1 MVQTYTYGDAKTAMP
16 AWAQD
21 GSRCISFFLFNTQVH
36 MHAYGDA
43 AAGPTG
49 RPAAADPNAA
59 AGPSTAAS
67 SEAAA
72 RLDAALA
79 AARDRCLFFERAF
92 SRTRDDSDIARAHAA
107 SPNAVP
113 VSPQTAHLVRQALG
127 YCERSRGKFDI
138 TMGTVTSLWNF
149 HTGEAPSR
157 LALARALPH
166 VDYRHIVLDEE
177 PCEKEPLDEESLDK
191 DSPVQ
196 GSLDDDALNVGVS
209 RVPSSKSS
217 QPTLA
222 ITDPQTILDL
232 GGVAK
237 GYIADDLAD
246 LFIAHGVGRFVINLG
261 GNVVVRGGRPAD
273 ASARPPV
280 AAGSP
285 WRIGIINPLDPA
297 HNRVI
302 VDMADGSVVTSGIH
316 ERRFTKGGV
325 TYHHILDPA
334 TGMPAKT
341 DLTSATIIAPRSMDC
356 DGYSTTALM
365 LGARDAIDF
374 VESLPGIDAVLID
387 EADEVWWTS
396 GIEERLSLVPTLPRF

>member
-16 AWAQD
+16 TWAQD

-43 AAGPTG
+43 AA
-49 RPAAADPNAA
+49 DPDA
-59 AGPSTAAS
+59 T
-67 SEAAA
+67 A
-72 RLDAALA
+72 RLDAALV

-113 VSPQTAHLVRQALG
+113 VSPQTARLVRQALG

-149 HTGEAPSR
+149 HTGEVPSR

-177 PCEKEPLDEESLDK
+177 PCGREPLDEEPLGK

-196 GSLDDDALNVGVS
+196 GSLDDDALNAGTS
-209 RVPSSKSS
+209 RAPSSNVPSSKSS
-217 QPTLA
+217 QPALA
-222 ITDPQTILDL
+222 ITDPHTILDL

-297 HNRVI
+297 HNRAI
-302 VDMADGSVVTSGIH
+302 VDMVDGSVVTSGIH

-374 VESLPGIDAVLID
+374 VESLPGIEAVLID
-387 EADEVWWTS
+387 EADQVWWTS

>member
-1 MVQTYTYGDAKTAMP
+1 MVQIYTYGDAKTAMP
-16 AWAQD
+16 TWAQD

-43 AAGPTG
+43 AA
-49 RPAAADPNAA
+49 DPDA
-59 AGPSTAAS
+59 T
-67 SEAAA
+67 A
-72 RLDAALA
+72 RLDAALV

-113 VSPQTAHLVRQALG
+113 VSPQTARLVRQALG

-149 HTGEAPSR
+149 HTGEVPSR

-177 PCEKEPLDEESLDK
+177 SLGK
-191 DSPVQ
+191 DTPVQ
-196 GSLDDDALNVGVS
+196 GSLDDDALNAGVS

-246 LFIAHGVGRFVINLG
+246 LFIAHSVGRFVINLG

-297 HNRVI
+297 HNRAI

-374 VESLPGIDAVLID
+374 VESLPGIEAVLID

-396 GIEERLSLVPTLPRF
+396 DIEERLSLVPTLPRF

>member
-43 AAGPTG
+43 AADPAC
-49 RPAAADPNAA
+49 RPAAAGPNTAARPNAA
-59 AGPSTAAS
+59 AEPDAT
-67 SEAAA
+67 A

-113 VSPQTAHLVRQALG
+113 VSPQTARLVRQALG

-149 HTGEAPSR
+149 HTGEVPSR

-166 VDYRHIVLDEE
+166 VDYRHIVLDE
-177 PCEKEPLDEESLDK
+177 
-191 DSPVQ
+191 
-196 GSLDDDALNVGVS
+196 DALNAGVS
-209 RVPSSKSS
+209 RAPSSNAPSSKSS

-297 HNRVI
+297 HNRAI

-316 ERRFTKGGV
+316 ERRFSKGGV

-374 VESLPGIDAVLID
+374 VESLPGIEAVLID
-387 EADEVWWTS
+387 EADQVWWTS

>member
-1 MVQTYTYGDAKTAMP
+1 MVQIYTYGDAKTAMP
-16 AWAQD
+16 TWAQD

-36 MHAYGDA
+36 MHRAYGDA
-43 AAGPTG
+43 AA
-49 RPAAADPNAA
+49 DPDA
-59 AGPSTAAS
+59 T
-67 SEAAA
+67 A
-72 RLDAALA
+72 RLDAALV

-113 VSPQTAHLVRQALG
+113 VSPQTARLVRQALG

-149 HTGEAPSR
+149 HTGEVPSR

-177 PCEKEPLDEESLDK
+177 SLGK

-196 GSLDDDALNVGVS
+196 GSLDDDALNAGVS

-246 LFIAHGVGRFVINLG
+246 LFIAHGIGRFVINLG

-297 HNRVI
+297 HNRAI

-374 VESLPGIDAVLID
+374 VESLPGIEAVLID

>member
-1 MVQTYTYGDAKTAMP
+1 MQIYTYGDAKTAMP
-16 AWAQD
+16 TWAQD

-43 AAGPTG
+43 AA
-49 RPAAADPNAA
+49 DPDA
-59 AGPSTAAS
+59 T
-67 SEAAA
+67 A
-72 RLDAALA
+72 RLDAALV

-113 VSPQTAHLVRQALG
+113 VSPQTARLVRQALG

-149 HTGEAPSR
+149 HTGEVPSR

-177 PCEKEPLDEESLDK
+177 PCGREPLDEESLGK

-196 GSLDDDALNVGVS
+196 GSLDDDALNAGTS
-209 RVPSSKSS
+209 RAPSSNVPSSKSS

-222 ITDPQTILDL
+222 ITDPHTILDL

-297 HNRVI
+297 HNRAI

-374 VESLPGIDAVLID
+374 VESLPGIEAVLID

>member
-1 MVQTYTYGDAKTAMP
+1 MVQIYTYGDAKTAMP
-16 AWAQD
+16 TWAQD

-43 AAGPTG
+43 AA
-49 RPAAADPNAA
+49 DPDA
-59 AGPSTAAS
+59 T
-67 SEAAA
+67 A
-72 RLDAALA
+72 RLDAALV

-113 VSPQTAHLVRQALG
+113 VSPQTARLVRQALG

-149 HTGEAPSR
+149 HTGEVPSR

-177 PCEKEPLDEESLDK
+177 SLGK

-196 GSLDDDALNVGVS
+196 GSLDDDALNAGVS

-222 ITDPQTILDL
+222 ITDPHTILDL

-237 GYIADDLAD
+237 GYIADELAD

-297 HNRVI
+297 HNRAI

-374 VESLPGIDAVLID
+374 VESLLGIEAVLID
-387 EADEVWWTS
+387 EADQVWWTS

>member
-1 MVQTYTYGDAKTAMP
+1 MQIYTYGDAKTAMP
-16 AWAQD
+16 TWAQD

-43 AAGPTG
+43 AA
-49 RPAAADPNAA
+49 DPDA
-59 AGPSTAAS
+59 T
-67 SEAAA
+67 A
-72 RLDAALA
+72 RLDAALV

-113 VSPQTAHLVRQALG
+113 VSPQTARLVRQALG

-149 HTGEAPSR
+149 HTGEVPSR

-177 PCEKEPLDEESLDK
+177 PLGK

-196 GSLDDDALNVGVS
+196 GSLDDDALNAGVS

-246 LFIAHGVGRFVINLG
+246 LFIAHGIGRFVINLG

-297 HNRVI
+297 HNRAI

-374 VESLPGIDAVLID
+374 VESLPGIEAVLID

>member
-1 MVQTYTYGDAKTAMP
+1 MVQIYTYGDAKTAMP
-16 AWAQD
+16 TWAQD

-43 AAGPTG
+43 AA
-49 RPAAADPNAA
+49 DPDA
-59 AGPSTAAS
+59 T
-67 SEAAA
+67 A
-72 RLDAALA
+72 RLDAALV

-113 VSPQTAHLVRQALG
+113 VSPQTARLVRQALG

-149 HTGEAPSR
+149 HTGEVPSR

-177 PCEKEPLDEESLDK
+177 SLGK

-196 GSLDDDALNVGVS
+196 GSLDDDALNAGVS

-246 LFIAHGVGRFVINLG
+246 LFIAHSVGRFVINLG

-297 HNRVI
+297 HNRAI

-316 ERRFTKGGV
+316 ERRLTKGGV

-374 VESLPGIDAVLID
+374 VESLPGIEAVLID

>member
-1 MVQTYTYGDAKTAMP
+1 MVQIYTYGDAKTAMP
-16 AWAQD
+16 TWAQD
-21 GSRCISFFLFNTQVH
+21 GSLCISFFLFNTQVH

-43 AAGPTG
+43 AA
-49 RPAAADPNAA
+49 DPDA
-59 AGPSTAAS
+59 T
-67 SEAAA
+67 A
-72 RLDAALA
+72 RLDAALV

-113 VSPQTAHLVRQALG
+113 VSPQTARLVRQALG
-127 YCERSRGKFDI
+127 YCEHSRGKFDI

-149 HTGEAPSR
+149 HTGEVPSR

-177 PCEKEPLDEESLDK
+177 SLGK

-196 GSLDDDALNVGVS
+196 GSLDDDALNAGVS

-246 LFIAHGVGRFVINLG
+246 LFIAHSVGRFVINLG

-297 HNRVI
+297 HNRAI

-374 VESLPGIDAVLID
+374 VESLPGIEAVLID

>member
-16 AWAQD
+16 VWAQD

-43 AAGPTG
+43 AA
-49 RPAAADPNAA
+49 DPDA
-59 AGPSTAAS
+59 T
-67 SEAAA
+67 A
-72 RLDAALA
+72 RLDAALV

-113 VSPQTAHLVRQALG
+113 VSPQTARLVRQALG

-149 HTGEAPSR
+149 HTGEVPSR

-177 PCEKEPLDEESLDK
+177 SLGK

-196 GSLDDDALNVGVS
+196 GSLDDDALNAGVS

-246 LFIAHGVGRFVINLG
+246 LFIAHSVGRFVINLG

-297 HNRVI
+297 HNRAI

-374 VESLPGIDAVLID
+374 VESLPGIEAVLID

>member
-16 AWAQD
+16 TWAQD

-43 AAGPTG
+43 AA
-49 RPAAADPNAA
+49 DPDA
-59 AGPSTAAS
+59 T
-67 SEAAA
+67 A
-72 RLDAALA
+72 RLDAALV

-149 HTGEAPSR
+149 HTGEVPSR

-177 PCEKEPLDEESLDK
+177 PLGK

-196 GSLDDDALNVGVS
+196 GSLDDDALNAGTS
-209 RVPSSKSS
+209 RAPSSNTPSSKSS

-222 ITDPQTILDL
+222 ITDPHTILDL

-237 GYIADDLAD
+237 GYIADDLTD

-297 HNRVI
+297 HNRAI
-302 VDMADGSVVTSGIH
+302 VDMVDGSAVTSGIH

-374 VESLPGIDAVLID
+374 VESLPGIEAVLID

>member
-1 MVQTYTYGDAKTAMP
+1 MQIYTYGDAKTAMP
-16 AWAQD
+16 TWAQD
-21 GSRCISFFLFNTQVH
+21 GSLCISFFLFNTQVH

-43 AAGPTG
+43 AA
-49 RPAAADPNAA
+49 DPDA
-59 AGPSTAAS
+59 T
-67 SEAAA
+67 A
-72 RLDAALA
+72 RLDAALV

-113 VSPQTAHLVRQALG
+113 VSPQTARLVRQALG

-149 HTGEAPSR
+149 HTGEVPSR

-177 PCEKEPLDEESLDK
+177 SLGK

-196 GSLDDDALNVGVS
+196 GSLDDDALNAGVS

-246 LFIAHGVGRFVINLG
+246 LFIAHSVGRFVINLG

-297 HNRVI
+297 HNRAI

-374 VESLPGIDAVLID
+374 VESLPGIEAVLID
-387 EADEVWWTS
+387 EVDEVWWTS

>member
-1 MVQTYTYGDAKTAMP
+1 MVQIYTYGDAKKAMP
-16 AWAQD
+16 TWAQD
-21 GSRCISFFLFNTQVH
+21 GSLCISFFLFNTQVH

-43 AAGPTG
+43 AA
-49 RPAAADPNAA
+49 DPDA
-59 AGPSTAAS
+59 T
-67 SEAAA
+67 A
-72 RLDAALA
+72 RLDAALV

-113 VSPQTAHLVRQALG
+113 VSPQTARLVRQALG

-149 HTGEAPSR
+149 HTGEVPSR

-177 PCEKEPLDEESLDK
+177 PCGREPLDEEPLGK

-196 GSLDDDALNVGVS
+196 GSLDDYALNAGTS
-209 RVPSSKSS
+209 RAPSSNVPSSKSF

-246 LFIAHGVGRFVINLG
+246 LFIAHGIGRFVINLG

-297 HNRVI
+297 HNRAI

-374 VESLPGIDAVLID
+374 VESLPGIEAVLID

>member
-1 MVQTYTYGDAKTAMP
+1 MVQTYTYGDAKTAMST
-16 AWAQD
+16 WAQD

-43 AAGPTG
+43 AA
-49 RPAAADPNAA
+49 DPDA
-59 AGPSTAAS
+59 T
-67 SEAAA
+67 A
-72 RLDAALA
+72 RLDAALV

-113 VSPQTAHLVRQALG
+113 VSPQTARLVRQALG

-149 HTGEAPSR
+149 HTGEVPSR

-177 PCEKEPLDEESLDK
+177 PLGK

-196 GSLDDDALNVGVS
+196 GSLDDDALNAGTS
-209 RVPSSKSS
+209 RAPSSNTPSSKSS

-297 HNRVI
+297 HNRAI

>member
-59 AGPSTAAS
+59 SCPNAAAD
-67 SEAAA
+67 SEAAT
-72 RLDAALA
+72 RLDAALV

-149 HTGEAPSR
+149 HTGEVPSR

-177 PCEKEPLDEESLDK
+177 PCEKEPLDE
-191 DSPVQ
+191 
-196 GSLDDDALNVGVS
+196 DALNADVS
-209 RVPSSKSS
+209 RAPSSNVPSSKSF

-237 GYIADDLAD
+237 GCIADDLAD
-246 LFIAHGVGRFVINLG
+246 LFIAHGIGRFVINLG

-297 HNRVI
+297 HNRAI

-374 VESLPGIDAVLID
+374 VESLPGIEAVLID

>member
-1 MVQTYTYGDAKTAMP
+1 MQTYTYGDAKTAMP
-16 AWAQD
+16 TWAQD

-43 AAGPTG
+43 AA
-49 RPAAADPNAA
+49 DPDA
-59 AGPSTAAS
+59 T
-67 SEAAA
+67 A
-72 RLDAALA
+72 RLDAALV

-113 VSPQTAHLVRQALG
+113 VSPQTARLVRQALG

-149 HTGEAPSR
+149 HTGEVPSR

-177 PCEKEPLDEESLDK
+177 PLGK

-196 GSLDDDALNVGVS
+196 GSLDDDALNAGTS
-209 RVPSSKSS
+209 RAPSSNVPSSKSS
-217 QPTLA
+217 QPALA
-222 ITDPQTILDL
+222 ITDPHTILDL

-297 HNRVI
+297 HNRAI

-374 VESLPGIDAVLID
+374 VESLPGIEAVLID

>member
-16 AWAQD
+16 TWAQD

-43 AAGPTG
+43 AA
-49 RPAAADPNAA
+49 DPDA
-59 AGPSTAAS
+59 T
-67 SEAAA
+67 A
-72 RLDAALA
+72 RLDAALV

-113 VSPQTAHLVRQALG
+113 VSPQTARLVRQALG

-149 HTGEAPSR
+149 HTGEVPSR

-177 PCEKEPLDEESLDK
+177 PLGK

-196 GSLDDDALNVGVS
+196 GSLDDDALNACTS
-209 RVPSSKSS
+209 RAPSSNVRSSKLS
-217 QPTLA
+217 QPALA
-222 ITDPQTILDL
+222 ITDPHTILDL

-237 GYIADDLAD
+237 GYIADDLTD

-297 HNRVI
+297 HNRAI
-302 VDMADGSVVTSGIH
+302 VDMVDGSVVTSGIH

-374 VESLPGIDAVLID
+374 VESLPGIEAVLID
-387 EADEVWWTS
+387 EVDEVWWTS

>member
-1 MVQTYTYGDAKTAMP
+1 MQTYTYGDAKTAMP
-16 AWAQD
+16 TWAQD

-43 AAGPTG
+43 AA
-49 RPAAADPNAA
+49 DPDA
-59 AGPSTAAS
+59 T
-67 SEAAA
+67 A
-72 RLDAALA
+72 RLDAALV

-107 SPNAVP
+107 SPSAVP
-113 VSPQTAHLVRQALG
+113 VSPQTARLVRQALG

-149 HTGEAPSR
+149 HTGEVPSR

-177 PCEKEPLDEESLDK
+177 PCGREPLDEEPLGK

-196 GSLDDDALNVGVS
+196 GSLDDDALNAGTS
-209 RVPSSKSS
+209 RAPSSNVPSSKSS
-217 QPTLA
+217 QPALA
-222 ITDPQTILDL
+222 ITDPHTILDL

-297 HNRVI
+297 HNRAI
-302 VDMADGSVVTSGIH
+302 VDMVDGSVVTSGIH

-374 VESLPGIDAVLID
+374 VESLPGIEAVLID

>member
-16 AWAQD
+16 TWAQD

-43 AAGPTG
+43 AA
-49 RPAAADPNAA
+49 DPDA
-59 AGPSTAAS
+59 T
-67 SEAAA
+67 A
-72 RLDAALA
+72 RLDAALV

-113 VSPQTAHLVRQALG
+113 VSPQTARLVRQALG

-149 HTGEAPSR
+149 HTGEVPSR

-177 PCEKEPLDEESLDK
+177 PCGREPLDEESLGK

-196 GSLDDDALNVGVS
+196 GSLDDDALNAGTS
-209 RVPSSKSS
+209 RAPSSNVPLSKSS

-222 ITDPQTILDL
+222 ITDPHTILDL

-237 GYIADDLAD
+237 GYIADELAD

-297 HNRVI
+297 HNRAI

-374 VESLPGIDAVLID
+374 VESLPGIEAVLID

>member
-16 AWAQD
+16 TWAQD

-43 AAGPTG
+43 AA
-49 RPAAADPNAA
+49 DPDA
-59 AGPSTAAS
+59 T
-67 SEAAA
+67 A
-72 RLDAALA
+72 RLDAALV

-149 HTGEAPSR
+149 HTGEVPSR

-177 PCEKEPLDEESLDK
+177 PCGREPLDEESLGK

-196 GSLDDDALNVGVS
+196 GSLDDDALNAGTS
-209 RVPSSKSS
+209 RAPFSNVPSSKSS

-222 ITDPQTILDL
+222 ITDPHTILDL

-237 GYIADDLAD
+237 GYIADELAD

-297 HNRVI
+297 HNRAI

-374 VESLPGIDAVLID
+374 VESLPGIEAVLID

>member
-16 AWAQD
+16 TWAQD

-43 AAGPTG
+43 AA
-49 RPAAADPNAA
+49 DPDA
-59 AGPSTAAS
+59 T
-67 SEAAA
+67 A
-72 RLDAALA
+72 RLDAALV

-92 SRTRDDSDIARAHAA
+92 SRTRDDSDIACAHAA

-113 VSPQTAHLVRQALG
+113 VSPQTARLVRQALG

-149 HTGEAPSR
+149 HTGEVPSR

-166 VDYRHIVLDEE
+166 VDYRRIVLDEE
-177 PCEKEPLDEESLDK
+177 PLGK

-196 GSLDDDALNVGVS
+196 GSLDDDALNAGTS
-209 RVPSSKSS
+209 RAPSSNTPSSKSS

-222 ITDPQTILDL
+222 ITDPHTILDL

-237 GYIADDLAD
+237 GYIADDLTD

-297 HNRVI
+297 HNRAI

-374 VESLPGIDAVLID
+374 VESLPGIEAVLID

>member
-1 MVQTYTYGDAKTAMP
+1 MVQIYTYGDAKTAMLT
-16 AWAQD
+16 WAQD

-43 AAGPTG
+43 AA
-49 RPAAADPNAA
+49 DPDA
-59 AGPSTAAS
+59 T
-67 SEAAA
+67 A
-72 RLDAALA
+72 RLDAALV

-113 VSPQTAHLVRQALG
+113 VSPQTARLVRQALG

-149 HTGEAPSR
+149 HTGEVPSR

-177 PCEKEPLDEESLDK
+177 PCGREPLDEESLGK

-196 GSLDDDALNVGVS
+196 GSLDDDALNAGTS
-209 RVPSSKSS
+209 RAPSSNVPSSKSS

-222 ITDPQTILDL
+222 ITDPHTILDL

-237 GYIADDLAD
+237 GYIADELAD

-297 HNRVI
+297 HNRAI
-302 VDMADGSVVTSGIH
+302 VDMVDGSVVTSGIH

-374 VESLPGIDAVLID
+374 VESLPGIEAVLID

>member
-16 AWAQD
+16 TWAQD

-43 AAGPTG
+43 AA
-49 RPAAADPNAA
+49 DPDA
-59 AGPSTAAS
+59 T
-67 SEAAA
+67 A
-72 RLDAALA
+72 RLDAALV

-113 VSPQTAHLVRQALG
+113 VSPQTARLVRQALG
-127 YCERSRGKFDI
+127 YCEHSRGKFDI

-149 HTGEAPSR
+149 HTGEVPSR

-177 PCEKEPLDEESLDK
+177 PLGK

-196 GSLDDDALNVGVS
+196 GSLDDDALNAGVS

-246 LFIAHGVGRFVINLG
+246 LFIAHSVGRFVINLG

-297 HNRVI
+297 HNRAI

-374 VESLPGIDAVLID
+374 VESLPGIEAVLID

>member
-16 AWAQD
+16 TWAQD

-43 AAGPTG
+43 AA
-49 RPAAADPNAA
+49 DPDA
-59 AGPSTAAS
+59 T
-67 SEAAA
+67 A
-72 RLDAALA
+72 RLDAALV

-113 VSPQTAHLVRQALG
+113 VSPQTARLVRQALG

-149 HTGEAPSR
+149 HTGEVPSR

-177 PCEKEPLDEESLDK
+177 PCGREPLDEESLGK

-196 GSLDDDALNVGVS
+196 GSLDDDALNAGTS
-209 RVPSSKSS
+209 RAPSSNVPSSKSS

-222 ITDPQTILDL
+222 ITDPHSILDL

-297 HNRVI
+297 HNRAI

-374 VESLPGIDAVLID
+374 VESLPGIEAVLID

>member
-16 AWAQD
+16 TWAQD

-43 AAGPTG
+43 AA
-49 RPAAADPNAA
+49 DPDA
-59 AGPSTAAS
+59 T
-67 SEAAA
+67 A
-72 RLDAALA
+72 RLDAALV

-113 VSPQTAHLVRQALG
+113 VSPQTARLVRQALG

-149 HTGEAPSR
+149 HTGEVPSR

-177 PCEKEPLDEESLDK
+177 SLGK

-196 GSLDDDALNVGVS
+196 GSLDDDALNAGVS

-297 HNRVI
+297 HNRAI

-374 VESLPGIDAVLID
+374 VESLPGIEAVLID

>member
-16 AWAQD
+16 TWAQD

-43 AAGPTG
+43 AA
-49 RPAAADPNAA
+49 DPDA
-59 AGPSTAAS
+59 T
-67 SEAAA
+67 A
-72 RLDAALA
+72 RLDAALV

-107 SPNAVP
+107 SPSAVP
-113 VSPQTAHLVRQALG
+113 VSPQTARLVRQALG

-149 HTGEAPSR
+149 HTGEVPSR

-177 PCEKEPLDEESLDK
+177 PCGREPLDEEPLGK

-196 GSLDDDALNVGVS
+196 GSLDDDALNACTS
-209 RVPSSKSS
+209 RAPSSNVRSSKLS
-217 QPTLA
+217 QPALA
-222 ITDPQTILDL
+222 ITDPHTILDL

-237 GYIADDLAD
+237 GYIADDLTD

-297 HNRVI
+297 HNRAI
-302 VDMADGSVVTSGIH
+302 VDMVDGSVVTSGIH

-374 VESLPGIDAVLID
+374 VESLPGIEAVLID
-387 EADEVWWTS
+387 EVDEVWWTS

>member
-1 MVQTYTYGDAKTAMP
+1 MVQIYTYGDAKTAMP
-16 AWAQD
+16 TWAQD

-43 AAGPTG
+43 AA
-49 RPAAADPNAA
+49 DPDA
-59 AGPSTAAS
+59 T
-67 SEAAA
+67 A
-72 RLDAALA
+72 RLDAALV

-113 VSPQTAHLVRQALG
+113 VSPQTARLVRQALG

-149 HTGEAPSR
+149 HTGEVPSR

-177 PCEKEPLDEESLDK
+177 SLGK

-196 GSLDDDALNVGVS
+196 GSLDDDALNAGVS

-297 HNRVI
+297 HNRAI
-302 VDMADGSVVTSGIH
+302 VDMVDGSVVTSGIH

-374 VESLPGIDAVLID
+374 VESLPGIEAVLID

>member
-16 AWAQD
+16 TWAQD

-43 AAGPTG
+43 AA
-49 RPAAADPNAA
+49 DPDA
-59 AGPSTAAS
+59 T
-67 SEAAA
+67 A
-72 RLDAALA
+72 RLDAALV

-107 SPNAVP
+107 SPSAVP
-113 VSPQTAHLVRQALG
+113 VSPQTARLVRQALG

-149 HTGEAPSR
+149 HTGEVPSR

-177 PCEKEPLDEESLDK
+177 SLGK

-196 GSLDDDALNVGVS
+196 GSLDDDALNAGVS

-246 LFIAHGVGRFVINLG
+246 LFIAHSVGRFVINLG

-297 HNRVI
+297 HNRAI

>member
-1 MVQTYTYGDAKTAMP
+1 MVQIYTYGDAKTAMP
-16 AWAQD
+16 TWAQD

-43 AAGPTG
+43 AA
-49 RPAAADPNAA
+49 DPDA
-59 AGPSTAAS
+59 T
-67 SEAAA
+67 A
-72 RLDAALA
+72 RLDAALV

-113 VSPQTAHLVRQALG
+113 VSPQTARLVRQALG

-149 HTGEAPSR
+149 HTGEVPSR

-177 PCEKEPLDEESLDK
+177 PLGK

-196 GSLDDDALNVGVS
+196 GSLDDDALNAGVS

-246 LFIAHGVGRFVINLG
+246 LFIAHGIGRFVINLG

-297 HNRVI
+297 HNRAI

-374 VESLPGIDAVLID
+374 VESLPGIEAVLID

>member
-21 GSRCISFFLFNTQVH
+21 GSRYISFFLFNTQVH

-49 RPAAADPNAA
+49 RYAAADPNAA
-59 AGPSTAAS
+59 SCPNAAAD
-67 SEAAA
+67 SEAAT
-72 RLDAALA
+72 RLDAALI

-149 HTGEAPSR
+149 HTGEVPSR

-177 PCEKEPLDEESLDK
+177 PCEKEPLDE
-191 DSPVQ
+191 
-196 GSLDDDALNVGVS
+196 DALSAGVS
-209 RVPSSKSS
+209 RVPSSNAPSSKSS

-297 HNRVI
+297 HNRAI

>member
-1 MVQTYTYGDAKTAMP
+1 MVQIYTYGDAKTAMP
-16 AWAQD
+16 TWAQD
-21 GSRCISFFLFNTQVH
+21 GSLCISFFLFNTQVH

-43 AAGPTG
+43 AA
-49 RPAAADPNAA
+49 DPDA
-59 AGPSTAAS
+59 T
-67 SEAAA
+67 A
-72 RLDAALA
+72 RLDAALV

-113 VSPQTAHLVRQALG
+113 VSPQTALLVRQALG
-127 YCERSRGKFDI
+127 YCEHSRGKFDI

-149 HTGEAPSR
+149 HTGEVPSR

-177 PCEKEPLDEESLDK
+177 PLGK

-196 GSLDDDALNVGVS
+196 GSLDDDALNAGVS

-246 LFIAHGVGRFVINLG
+246 LFIAHSVGRFVINLG

-297 HNRVI
+297 HNRAI

-374 VESLPGIDAVLID
+374 VESLPGIEAVLID

>member
-1 MVQTYTYGDAKTAMP
+1 MVQIYTYGDAKTAMP
-16 AWAQD
+16 TWAQD

-43 AAGPTG
+43 AA
-49 RPAAADPNAA
+49 DPDA
-59 AGPSTAAS
+59 T
-67 SEAAA
+67 A
-72 RLDAALA
+72 RLDAALV

-113 VSPQTAHLVRQALG
+113 VSPQTARLVRQALG

-149 HTGEAPSR
+149 HTGEVPSR

-177 PCEKEPLDEESLDK
+177 PCGREPLDEESLGK

-196 GSLDDDALNVGVS
+196 GSLDDDALNAGTS
-209 RVPSSKSS
+209 RAPSSNVPSSKSS

-222 ITDPQTILDL
+222 ITDPHTILDL

-237 GYIADDLAD
+237 GYIADELAD

-297 HNRVI
+297 HNRAI
-302 VDMADGSVVTSGIH
+302 VDMVDGSVVTSGIH

-374 VESLPGIDAVLID
+374 VESLPGIEAVLID

>member
-59 AGPSTAAS
+59 SCPNAAAD
-67 SEAAA
+67 SEAAT
-72 RLDAALA
+72 RLDAALV

-107 SPNAVP
+107 SPDAVP

-149 HTGEAPSR
+149 HTGEVPSR

-177 PCEKEPLDEESLDK
+177 PCEKEPLDE
-191 DSPVQ
+191 
-196 GSLDDDALNVGVS
+196 DALSAGVS
-209 RVPSSKSS
+209 HAPSSNVPSSKSS

-297 HNRVI
+297 HNRAI

-316 ERRFTKGGV
+316 ERRFTKGGA

-374 VESLPGIDAVLID
+374 VESLPGIEAVLID

>member
-16 AWAQD
+16 TWAQD

-43 AAGPTG
+43 AA
-49 RPAAADPNAA
+49 DPDA
-59 AGPSTAAS
+59 T
-67 SEAAA
+67 A
-72 RLDAALA
+72 RLDAALV

-107 SPNAVP
+107 SPSAVP
-113 VSPQTAHLVRQALG
+113 VSPQTARLVRQALG

-149 HTGEAPSR
+149 HTGEVPSR

-177 PCEKEPLDEESLDK
+177 PCEKEPLDE
-191 DSPVQ
+191 
-196 GSLDDDALNVGVS
+196 DALNADVS
-209 RVPSSKSS
+209 RAPSSNVPSSKSF

-246 LFIAHGVGRFVINLG
+246 LFIAHSVGRFVINLG

-297 HNRVI
+297 HNRAI

-374 VESLPGIDAVLID
+374 VESLPGIEAVLID
-387 EADEVWWTS
+387 EVDEVWWTS

>member
-16 AWAQD
+16 TWAQD

-43 AAGPTG
+43 AA
-49 RPAAADPNAA
+49 DPDA
-59 AGPSTAAS
+59 T
-67 SEAAA
+67 A
-72 RLDAALA
+72 RLDAALV

-113 VSPQTAHLVRQALG
+113 VSPQTARLVRQALG

-149 HTGEAPSR
+149 HTGEVPSR

-177 PCEKEPLDEESLDK
+177 PLGK

-196 GSLDDDALNVGVS
+196 GSLDDDALNACTS
-209 RVPSSKSS
+209 RAPSSNVHSSKLS
-217 QPTLA
+217 QPALA
-222 ITDPQTILDL
+222 ITDPHTILDL

-297 HNRVI
+297 HNRAI
-302 VDMADGSVVTSGIH
+302 VDMVDGSVVTSGIH

-374 VESLPGIDAVLID
+374 VESLPGIEAVLID

>member
-1 MVQTYTYGDAKTAMP
+1 MVQIYTYGDAKTAMP
-16 AWAQD
+16 TWAQD
-21 GSRCISFFLFNTQVH
+21 GSLCISFFLFNTQVH

-43 AAGPTG
+43 AA
-49 RPAAADPNAA
+49 DPDA
-59 AGPSTAAS
+59 T
-67 SEAAA
+67 A
-72 RLDAALA
+72 RLDAALV

-113 VSPQTAHLVRQALG
+113 VSPQTARLVRQALG

-149 HTGEAPSR
+149 HTGEVPSR

-177 PCEKEPLDEESLDK
+177 PCGREPLDEEPLGK

-196 GSLDDDALNVGVS
+196 GSLDDDALNAGTS
-209 RVPSSKSS
+209 RAPSSNVPSSKSS
-217 QPTLA
+217 QPALA
-222 ITDPQTILDL
+222 ITDPHTILDL

-297 HNRVI
+297 HNRAI
-302 VDMADGSVVTSGIH
+302 VDMVDGSVVTSGIH

-374 VESLPGIDAVLID
+374 VESLPGIEAVLID
-387 EADEVWWTS
+387 EVDEVWWTS

>member
-1 MVQTYTYGDAKTAMP
+1 MVQIYTYGDAKTAMP
-16 AWAQD
+16 TWAQD

-43 AAGPTG
+43 AA
-49 RPAAADPNAA
+49 DPDA
-59 AGPSTAAS
+59 T
-67 SEAAA
+67 A
-72 RLDAALA
+72 RLDAALV

-92 SRTRDDSDIARAHAA
+92 SRTRDGSDIARAHAA

-113 VSPQTAHLVRQALG
+113 VSPQTARLVRQALG

-149 HTGEAPSR
+149 HTGEVPSR

-177 PCEKEPLDEESLDK
+177 PCGREPLDEESLGK

-196 GSLDDDALNVGVS
+196 GSLDDDALNAGTS
-209 RVPSSKSS
+209 RAPSSNVPSSKSS

-222 ITDPQTILDL
+222 ITDPHTILDL

-237 GYIADDLAD
+237 GYIADELAD

-297 HNRVI
+297 HNRAI

-374 VESLPGIDAVLID
+374 VESLPGIEAVLID
-387 EADEVWWTS
+387 EADQVWWTS

>member
-16 AWAQD
+16 TWAQD

-43 AAGPTG
+43 AA
-49 RPAAADPNAA
+49 DPDA
-59 AGPSTAAS
+59 T
-67 SEAAA
+67 A
-72 RLDAALA
+72 RLDAALV

-92 SRTRDDSDIARAHAA
+92 SRTRDDSDVARAHAA

-113 VSPQTAHLVRQALG
+113 VSPQTARLVRQALG

-149 HTGEAPSR
+149 HTGEVPSR

-177 PCEKEPLDEESLDK
+177 PLGK

-196 GSLDDDALNVGVS
+196 GSLDDDALNACTS
-209 RVPSSKSS
+209 RAPSSNVRSSKLS
-217 QPTLA
+217 QPALA
-222 ITDPQTILDL
+222 ITDPHTILDL

-237 GYIADDLAD
+237 GYIADDLTD

-297 HNRVI
+297 HNRAI
-302 VDMADGSVVTSGIH
+302 VDMVDGSVVTSGIH

-374 VESLPGIDAVLID
+374 VESLPGIEAVLID
-387 EADEVWWTS
+387 EVDEVWWTS

>member
-1 MVQTYTYGDAKTAMP
+1 MVQIYTYGDAKTAMP
-16 AWAQD
+16 TWAQD
-21 GSRCISFFLFNTQVH
+21 GSLCISFFLFNTQVH

-43 AAGPTG
+43 AA
-49 RPAAADPNAA
+49 DPDA
-59 AGPSTAAS
+59 T
-67 SEAAA
+67 A
-72 RLDAALA
+72 RLDAALV

-113 VSPQTAHLVRQALG
+113 VSPQTARLVRQALG

-149 HTGEAPSR
+149 HTGEVPSR

-177 PCEKEPLDEESLDK
+177 SLGK

-196 GSLDDDALNVGVS
+196 GSLDDDALNAGVS

-246 LFIAHGVGRFVINLG
+246 LFIAHGIGRFVINLG

-297 HNRVI
+297 HNRAI

-374 VESLPGIDAVLID
+374 VESLPGIEAVLID

>member
-1 MVQTYTYGDAKTAMP
+1 MQIYTYGDAKTAMP
-16 AWAQD
+16 TWAQD
-21 GSRCISFFLFNTQVH
+21 GSLCISFFLFNTQVH

-43 AAGPTG
+43 AA
-49 RPAAADPNAA
+49 DPDA
-59 AGPSTAAS
+59 T
-67 SEAAA
+67 A
-72 RLDAALA
+72 RLDAALV

-107 SPNAVP
+107 SPSAVP
-113 VSPQTAHLVRQALG
+113 VSPQTARLVRQALG

-149 HTGEAPSR
+149 HTGEVPSR

-177 PCEKEPLDEESLDK
+177 PCGREPLDEEPLGK

-196 GSLDDDALNVGVS
+196 GSLDDDALNAGTS
-209 RVPSSKSS
+209 RAPSSNVPSSKSS
-217 QPTLA
+217 QPALA
-222 ITDPQTILDL
+222 ITDPHTILDL

-297 HNRVI
+297 HHRAI
-302 VDMADGSVVTSGIH
+302 VDMVDGSVVTSGIH

-374 VESLPGIDAVLID
+374 VESLPGIEAVLID
-387 EADEVWWTS
+387 EVDEVWWTS